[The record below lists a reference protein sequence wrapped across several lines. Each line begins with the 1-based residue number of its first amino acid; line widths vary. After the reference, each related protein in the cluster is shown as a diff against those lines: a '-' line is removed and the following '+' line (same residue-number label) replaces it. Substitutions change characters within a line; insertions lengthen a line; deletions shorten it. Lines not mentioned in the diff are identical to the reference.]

1 VKVTSSVLV
10 RFRRVRARRNLT
22 RTGSVGYKEGMA
34 TAQPGIFSLGTS
46 THLHLEFDVSASDQ
60 VLAAIARLRE
70 AATPIVGVNIVV
82 GVAPRLWA
90 QLAPEQAPIDVV
102 EFEPIVGSDGYTM
115 PASQHGLWVWL
126 HGGAT
131 DGVFD
136 LGRTAL
142 AELATCATLAAEQWS
157 FAYGASQDLTGFEDG
172 TENPPVD
179 EAMTVAVIPSAQPCA
194 GGSVALLQR
203 WVHDLDGFAELEV
216 AEQES
221 VMGRTLHGSVELD
234 ESIQL
239 DSSHVSRVVVEDD
252 EGDELEVFRRS
263 TPFGGVREHGL
274 MFVAFSADQARLDR
288 MLRRMAG
295 AEDGVRDRLTEFSTP
310 TAGAWYVVPPVELLS

>member
-1 VKVTSSVLV
+1 M
-10 RFRRVRARRNLT
+10 ARGNRT
-22 RTGSVGYKEGMA
+22 RTGAVGYKEGMA

-46 THLHLEFDVSASDQ
+46 THLHLEFDVSAPDR
-60 VLAAIARLRE
+60 VLAGVAQIRQ

-82 GVAPRLWA
+82 GFAPRLWD
-90 QLAPEQAPIDVV
+90 QLVPGQARSDVA
-102 EFEPIVGSDGYTM
+102 EFEPIEGSDGYSM
-115 PASQHGLWVWL
+115 PASQHGVWVWL
-126 HGGAT
+126 HGGST

-142 AELATCATLAAEQWS
+142 AGLAGCASLASEQWS
-157 FAYGASQDLTGFEDG
+157 FSYRAGQDLTGFEDG

-179 EAMTVAVIPSAQPCA
+179 EAMTVAVIPADQACG

-203 WVHDLDGFAELEV
+203 WVHDLDGFAELDMP
-216 AEQES
+216 EQEAII
-221 VMGRTLHGSVELD
+221 GRTLHGSVELD

-239 DSSHVSRVVVEDD
+239 ASSHVSRVVVEDAD
-252 EGDELEVFRRS
+252 GDELEVFRRS
-263 TPFGGVREHGL
+263 TPFCGVQEHGL
-274 MFVAFSADQARLDR
+274 MFVSFSADQARLDR

-310 TAGAWYVVPPVELLS
+310 TAGAWYIVPPVELLA